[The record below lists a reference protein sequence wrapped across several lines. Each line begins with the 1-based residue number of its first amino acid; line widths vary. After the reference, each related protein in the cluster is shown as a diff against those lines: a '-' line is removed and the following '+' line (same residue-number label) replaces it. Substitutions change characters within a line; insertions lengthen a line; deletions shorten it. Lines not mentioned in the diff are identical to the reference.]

1 MNSFRAHNTHYY
13 IVLRICST
21 TISSCMRSSYW
32 TLPSTEYFQCNIF
45 ANFVGENFFAASD
58 KFFPHILSL
67 VIYCCSFTI
76 FQSASV
82 FFLINLQSSL
92 HFDGIS
98 YGKLFPLCDDCK
110 KFCHFFQM
118 PNFTFLQS
126 NPQIS
131 LQFICICS
139 LSRDQ
144 TNIHVNVIICA
155 PGFFRQFSCFQVSSL
170 YQVMLILLLD
180 TERKESEALLS

>member
-1 MNSFRAHNTHYY
+1 MYSEWLCNVSWYDYTTIYLFFFLGFHSTCGVIKFFEHKFLCPFLNRFIYVTFLSNCMNSFRAHNTHYY
-13 IVLRICST
+13 IVLRTCST
-21 TISSCMRSSYW
+21 TINSCMRSLYW
-32 TLPSTEYFQCNIF
+32 TLPSTEYFQCKIF

-98 YGKLFPLCDDCK
+98 YGKSFPLCDDCK
-110 KFCHFFQM
+110 
-118 PNFTFLQS
+118 NF
-126 NPQIS
+126 
-131 LQFICICS
+131 
-139 LSRDQ
+139 
-144 TNIHVNVIICA
+144 VI
-155 PGFFRQFSCFQVSSL
+155 
-170 YQVMLILLLD
+170 
-180 TERKESEALLS
+180 